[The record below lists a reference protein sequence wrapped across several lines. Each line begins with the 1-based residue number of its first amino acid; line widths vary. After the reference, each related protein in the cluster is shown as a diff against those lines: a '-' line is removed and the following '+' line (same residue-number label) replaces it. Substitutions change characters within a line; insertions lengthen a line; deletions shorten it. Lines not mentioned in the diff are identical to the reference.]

1 MAVQKRIARKK
12 KAVAR
17 KMKKIGALKK
27 QLKRPSKTSGRK
39 RIKDYSPAINKK
51 VIARKKK
58 AVARKKRKI
67 ADLSGDGKITRKDVL
82 IGRGVLKKSGAKK
95 RR

>member
-1 MAVQKRIARKK
+1 MAVKKKIARKK

-27 QLKRPSKTSGRK
+27 QMKKPSRTSGAK
-39 RIKDYSPAINKK
+39 RIKDYNPSANKK
-51 VIARKKK
+51 IIARKSK
-58 AVARKKRKI
+58 AVARKKRKM
-67 ADLSGDGKITRKDVL
+67 AALSGDGKITRKDVL
-82 IGRGVLKKSGAKK
+82 SGRGVLKKGGTKK